1 MDSGNLEEPSLVLA
15 VAEAATNDES
25 EITVEQSQNEILS
38 LESQINYGEPDVSVI
53 ADDIVH
59 PSDDNEIIDLDP
71 IVPEIEND
79 NAINQIEEILNENV
93 NPPPQ
98 INAMVNLLQA
108 AIENIENSNENANS
122 NQLQIWQSDDDEA
135 SNSNSNQNEWRPEQD
150 NQWDDSDSNQ
160 NEIAPYI
167 ENIDTLQP
175 INSSP
180 VIVVNPNIPERIL
193 QSTRILERVSGMA
206 NILTDEQNSLLN
218 THHSIVQ
225 QLQDSLGNT
234 SWQPINITTNS
245 SVVVVDE
252 SPSRKKRKRLGALT
266 LLLYKLVGI
275 ILEFNT

>member
-15 VAEAATNDES
+15 VAEATTNDES